1 LINLPAIFEEPTE
14 LRSPSIT
21 MKKTASLPLVK
32 NPLKYMEETLYKME
46 NHPQI
51 VEKSLT
57 KNLAEKS
64 PSNTLE
70 KSQPTLGKCTHIT
83 ITEQQ
88 NCEEIKIK
96 KIGKFLTITLL

>member
-1 LINLPAIFEEPTE
+1 MIHFLFEEPTE
-14 LRSPSIT
+14 LRSPTVI

-46 NHPQI
+46 SHPQI
-51 VEKSLT
+51 VKTGLT
-57 KNLAEKS
+57 KKLAEKS
-64 PSNTLE
+64 PSTKLE
-70 KSQPTLGKCTHIT
+70 NSQPTLGKCSHIT

-88 NCEEIKIK
+88 NYEEIKIK